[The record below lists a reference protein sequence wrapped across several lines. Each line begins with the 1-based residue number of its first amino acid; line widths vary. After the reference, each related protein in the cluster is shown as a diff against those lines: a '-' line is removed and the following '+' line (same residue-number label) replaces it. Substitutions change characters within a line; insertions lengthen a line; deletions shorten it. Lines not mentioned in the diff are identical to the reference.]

1 VASHTNDEKL
11 SASVLVLLSSNSC
24 VRSPKSSDAPGFSIS
39 RICSVDTI
47 GITEI
52 ELDEC
57 VSGVEEVL
65 SHGVATVAAAT
76 TTAVDDDDDDDD
88 DTRVAFGVCF
98 IDEALAL
105 PSRAELVVA
114 LDLLTNAAVLG
125 VLQGEAIVVT
135 PRDRL
140 RKLIVAVG
148 GGGAAAA

>member
-76 TTAVDDDDDDDD
+76 TAVDDDD